1 MLTLSEMRFVTQTSV
16 FVRADTATGSR
27 PTGTRNFIVG
37 LPEVRSK
44 TSSVPLG
51 VFTAKSVVPSGD
63 IARGRTWPL
72 SNSTNGG
79 PVDEAET
86 VARFTANASA
96 RAPRA
101 KAQRRAE
108 KYAGRRMDLLMI
120 LSAWRFRLLRKKPG
134 LVALFHDFGH
144 GSHALRVRGGL
155 GCGCVFV
162 EACGQGLELG
172 DFLSLVMRSF
182 GLVHGGVQRGD
193 PGGG

>member
-1 MLTLSEMRFVTQTSV
+1 MLTLSEIRFVTQTSV

-27 PTGTRNFIVG
+27 PTGMRNFIVG

-79 PVDEAET
+79 PVEEAET
-86 VARFTANASA
+86 VARFTANARSA

-108 KYAGRRMDLLMI
+108 KLAGRRMDVLMI
-120 LSAWRFRLLRKKPG
+120 LSACSRMAVPR
-134 LVALFHDFGH
+134 A
-144 GSHALRVRGGL
+144 
-155 GCGCVFV
+155 
-162 EACGQGLELG
+162 
-172 DFLSLVMRSF
+172 
-182 GLVHGGVQRGD
+182 
-193 PGGG
+193 